1 MSARSLNQ
9 AMIIGNLT
17 RDPNLRFTP
26 SNTAVCSFGV
36 ATNRSWV
43 NQDSNERQEK
53 TEFHNI
59 VAWGKLAEIC
69 GNLLHK
75 GDKVFVQGRL
85 QTRDWKTADGVEKR
99 ITEIVIDDMVL
110 LKSQG
115 GSSRASD
122 NNYASDDQGDDSSS
136 QDDDEGADEDSESS
150 EAEDVSDEIPF

>member
-85 QTRDWKTADGVEKR
+85 QTRDWKTADGIEKR

-122 NNYASDDQGDDSSS
+122 DNYASDDQGDDSSS
-136 QDDDEGADEDSESS
+136 QDDDESADEDSESS